1 MKNNILIENE
11 FITLNNMGD
20 NFTDDLTSRLNF
32 HDLLTELRLMIRVND
47 LEEIFFKDFDFFN

>member
-11 FITLNNMGD
+11 FIALNNMGD
-20 NFTDDLTSRLNF
+20 NFINDLISGLNF
-32 HDLLTELRLMIRVND
+32 HDALTELRLMIRVND